1 MKKLKVV
8 ILCASAMSSGLIVE
22 ELKRIAPEN
31 NLDLDCECYA
41 SLRYRSYD
49 YNNVDI
55 VLLAPQV
62 KSQMSNIRK
71 YMDEKGFN
79 HIPIMLIP
87 MREYGLVKGQEILN
101 LTLKTIQ
108 ENN

>member
-1 MKKLKVV
+1 MVFLTE
-8 ILCASAMSSGLIVE
+8 SM
-22 ELKRIAPEN
+22 APPHRN
-31 NLDLDCECYA
+31 
-41 SLRYRSYD
+41 
-49 YNNVDI
+49 I
-55 VLLAPQV
+55 H
-62 KSQMSNIRK
+62 NIRK

-101 LTLKTIQ
+101 LALKTMQ

>member
-31 NLDLDCECYA
+31 DLDLDCECYA

-49 YNNVDI
+49 YSNVDI

-71 YMDEKGFN
+71 YMDEKGFQ

-101 LTLKTIQ
+101 LALKTIQ

>member
-1 MKKLKVV
+1 M
-8 ILCASAMSSGLIVE
+8 
-22 ELKRIAPEN
+22 APPHRN
-31 NLDLDCECYA
+31 
-41 SLRYRSYD
+41 
-49 YNNVDI
+49 I
-55 VLLAPQV
+55 H
-62 KSQMSNIRK
+62 NIRK

-101 LTLKTIQ
+101 LALKTMQ